1 MVSLTDRPDMTIA
14 VFCGRK
20 TTTQQ
25 QQQLYPCLYFPRKES
40 LNSAVPDDMIYIEPI
55 TETEENLEVYQVCIF
70 LSITGIF
77 PFQNNP
83 KI

>member
-1 MVSLTDRPDMTIA
+1 MVRLTDHPYMTID
-14 VFCGRK
+14 VYCGRK
-20 TTTQQ
+20 TTTQ

-70 LSITGIF
+70 LSITLIF